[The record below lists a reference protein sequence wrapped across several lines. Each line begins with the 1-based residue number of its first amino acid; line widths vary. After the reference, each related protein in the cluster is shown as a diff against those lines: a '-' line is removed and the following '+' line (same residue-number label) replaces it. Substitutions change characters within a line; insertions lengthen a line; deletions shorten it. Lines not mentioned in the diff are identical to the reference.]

1 MNTMVE
7 LNIDLPPEILSKI
20 SRFMSHPVADLMR
33 ESQKDVTTRIQD
45 MVTDAMGD
53 GFEPFDRDISYC
65 ECYFW
70 LKAADEWQQEKDDE
84 YDVW

>member
-1 MNTMVE
+1 
-7 LNIDLPPEILSKI
+7 
-20 SRFMSHPVADLMR
+20 
-33 ESQKDVTTRIQD
+33 

-70 LKAADEWQQEKDDE
+70 LKAADEWQQEMDDE
-84 YDVW
+84 YARVN